1 MKRSSVST
9 WFLITAMMAVWVF
22 IVVPRMQQPKVE
34 PKPADVMLQQ
44 AETQAAKAG
53 TDQKKLKEAVGAYNK
68 VIGAHKG
75 TEQAAEAKLQTAI
88 IYDTKLN
95 NDVKAVQTYRA
106 VIKEFG
112 KKRYE
117 AAEIARTRLEKLRR
131 TTDEKNRT
139 HPLYKFMDFF
149 VALTGRNPAFSYFI
163 ALVLVTLIFKLMV
176 TPLTRAQFKSMREM
190 QKIQPLV
197 KELQEKYKGDQKT
210 IGEKTMALYKE
221 HGVNP
226 FSSCLPLLVQLPVLY
241 MLYWMVRLYEYQ
253 FVKAHFLWIGSGLAD
268 KYPAIVGSNLA
279 EPDIPLLVIYTIS
292 MIVSQ
297 KMTVMD
303 PSQAQ
308 QQKMMA
314 YTMPIL
320 FAFIF
325 KDFPAA
331 FMLYWLTFNVIS
343 TVQQYFI
350 MKHPLP
356 ANGKAVV
363 KAGAEPSEPPVKLS
377 EELQKASAGRPS
389 QTARRR
395 RKRY

>member
-1 MKRSSVST
+1 MNRSTTV
-9 WFLITAMMAVWVF
+9 WLVAMIAMMGVWYF
-22 IVVPRMQQPKVE
+22 ILPRTQPQAP
-34 PKPADVMLQQ
+34 PKPAAEMLQQ
-44 AETQAAKAG
+44 AERQAREAG
-53 TDQKKLKEAVGAYNK
+53 TDEKKLKAVLGAYDK

-75 TEQAAEAKLQTAI
+75 TEQAADAKLQTAI
-88 IYDTKLN
+88 IYETKLKN
-95 NDVKAVQTYRA
+95 ETKAVQTYQA
-106 VIKEFG
+106 LIKEFG
-112 KKRYE
+112 KKRY
-117 AAEIARTRLEKLRR
+117 AAAAIAKDRLQKLRLS
-131 TTDEKNRT
+131 TDIKNRP

-149 VALTGRNPAFSYFI
+149 VKLTGSHAAFSYFF

-197 KELQEKYKGDQKT
+197 KELQEKYKGDQKK
-210 IGEKTMALYKE
+210 IGEETMALYKE

-226 FSSCLPLLVQLPVLY
+226 FSSCLPLLVQMPVLY

-253 FVKAHFLWIGSGLAD
+253 FVQAHFLWIGSSLAD
-268 KYPAIVGSNLA
+268 KYPGIIGGNLA

-314 YTMPIL
+314 YTMPVL

-331 FMLYWLTFNVIS
+331 FMLYWLVFNIIS
-343 TVQQYFI
+343 TTQQYFI
-350 MKHPLP
+350 MKQPLP

-363 KAGAEPSEPPVKLS
+363 KTGGEATEPPVKLV
-377 EELQKASAGRPS
+377 EELQKASADRPS
-389 QTARRR
+389 QSARRR
-395 RKRY
+395 KKRY